1 MALGLRRPA
10 ERQIAPDPEEAA
22 FSQLF
27 GTLAANPSVQIIAV
41 DDLNR
46 YIEMWIRMGD
56 DDQANEF
63 AISDAVDAY
72 HASEGVSR
80 PIDLHLL
87 LSHEPDSF
95 FPSNL
100 PVMYRR
106 RS

>member
-27 GTLAANPSVQIIAV
+27 GSLAANPSVQIIAV

-46 YIEMWIRMGD
+46 YIDLWVRMSD
-56 DDQANEF
+56 DDDANEMAIYE
-63 AISDAVDAY
+63 AISGY
-72 HASEGVSR
+72 HAAEGVIT
-80 PIDLHLL
+80 PVDVHVLL
-87 LSHEPDSF
+87 GHEPDRF
-95 FPSNL
+95 FPKNL
-100 PVMYRR
+100 PVLYRR